1 MYILY
6 DLDKET
12 ILFQTENR
20 IAMRAYLQL
29 SEIDFR
35 ARLYYTLRKLENP
48 DYKPQMPVLVFA
60 GRKEKKDPGVP
71 GDLWRQWEAVRTSII
86 LMGGDRLRSI
96 RIVRKKQDWEK

>member
-48 DYKPQMPVLVFA
+48 DYKPKKPVLIST
-60 GRKEKKDPGVP
+60 GRKDKKNSGVP
-71 GDLWRQWEAVRTSII
+71 GDLWNQWEAVRTSII

-96 RIVRKKQDWEK
+96 RIVREKEEWEK